1 MSCML
6 DDRAQIGMLIKQISF
21 QLRTLADQ
29 DLKASDLTWSQAH
42 LLRHLVRNGGSMSQK
57 EIEKEMEI
65 THPTV
70 VGLVK
75 RLEAKG
81 FVESSTSKEDH
92 RVKIVCVTDKSLQ
105 HETFMHERFH
115 EKERMMTRGMSDE
128 EIQRLVEFLHVIH
141 NNLEINKEG

>member
-92 RVKIVCVTDKSLQ
+92 RVKIVCVTNKSLQ

>member
-1 MSCML
+1 MNCKLS
-6 DDRAQIGMLIKQISF
+6 DRAQIGMLIKQISF

-29 DLKASDLTWSQAH
+29 DLKESDLTWSQAH

-75 RLEAKG
+75 RMEAKG
-81 FVESSTSKEDH
+81 FVESSTCKEDH
-92 RVKIVCVTDKSLQ
+92 RVKIVRVTNKALQ
-105 HETFMHERFH
+105 QETFMHERFH
-115 EKERMMTRGMSDE
+115 EKEKLMTRGMTDGE
-128 EIQRLVEFLHVIH
+128 VEQLVEFLHVIH

>member
-1 MSCML
+1 MCCKLS
-6 DDRAQIGMLIKQISF
+6 DREHIGVLVKQISF

-70 VGLVK
+70 IGLVK
-75 RLEAKG
+75 RLESKG
-81 FVESSTSKEDH
+81 FVESSTSEEDH
-92 RVKIVCVTDKSLQ
+92 RVKIVCITDKALH
-105 HETFMHERFH
+105 HEAFMHERFH
-115 EKERMMTRGMSDE
+115 EKEKLMTQGMTDA
-128 EIQRLVEFLHVIH
+128 EIKQLIDLLHVIH
-141 NNLEINKEG
+141 NNLENNKEG

>member
-1 MSCML
+1 MNCKFS
-6 DDRAQIGMLIKQISF
+6 DREHIGMLIKLISF

-29 DLKASDLTWSQAH
+29 DLKESDLTWSQAH
-42 LLRHLVRNGGSMSQK
+42 LLRHLVRNGGKMSQK

-70 VGLVK
+70 IGLVK

-81 FVESSTSKEDH
+81 FVESSISKEDH
-92 RVKIVCVTDKSLQ
+92 RVKIVYVTDKALQ

-115 EKERMMTRGMSDE
+115 EKERLMTHGMSDE
-128 EIQRLVEFLHVIH
+128 EIRQLIDFLHVIH
-141 NNLEINKEG
+141 NNLETNKEG

>member
-1 MSCML
+1 ML

-92 RVKIVCVTDKSLQ
+92 RVKIVCVTNKSLQ

>member
-1 MSCML
+1 MNCKFSE
-6 DDRAQIGMLIKQISF
+6 REHIGMLIKLISF

-29 DLKASDLTWSQAH
+29 DLKESDLTWSQAH
-42 LLRHLVRNGGSMSQK
+42 LLRNLVRNDGSMSQK

-81 FVESSTSKEDH
+81 FVESSTSRTDH
-92 RVKIVCVTDKSLQ
+92 RVKIVRVTDKALQ
-105 HETFMHERFH
+105 HETFMHERFR
-115 EKERMMTRGMSDE
+115 EKERMMTQGMSDA
-128 EIQRLVEFLHVIH
+128 EIGQLIEFLHVIH
-141 NNLEINKEG
+141 NNLETNKEG

>member
-92 RVKIVCVTDKSLQ
+92 RVKIVCVTNKSLQ

-115 EKERMMTRGMSDE
+115 EKERMMTQGMSDE